1 MFKKK
6 EVTTA
11 EVKTEAPSAEAKP
24 AVEKKP
30 RASKAPKAPGSS
42 IYSCT
47 KIAVEELT
55 ADGKKPKLE
64 EIAAAV
70 QKKFPEA
77 VPAKVIVMANSCR
90 AAVERAVGRP
100 VQFDKPERKP
110 REKKAAPAAE
120 PKAEEKKA

>member
-6 EVTTA
+6 EATTA
-11 EVKTEAPSAEAKP
+11 EVKTEAAPAAEAKP
-24 AVEKKP
+24 AEKKP
-30 RASKAPKAPGSS
+30 RAPKVPGSS
-42 IYSCT
+42 IYSAT
-47 KIAVEELT
+47 KMAVEELT
-55 ADGKKPKLE
+55 VGGKKPKLE

-110 REKKAAPAAE
+110 REKKAAAAA
-120 PKAEEKKA
+120 PKAEEAKA